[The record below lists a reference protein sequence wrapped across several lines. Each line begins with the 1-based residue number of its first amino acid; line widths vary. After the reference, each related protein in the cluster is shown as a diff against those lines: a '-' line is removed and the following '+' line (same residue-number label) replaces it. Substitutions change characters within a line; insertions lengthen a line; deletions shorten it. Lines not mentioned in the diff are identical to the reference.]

1 MKQIYLLLLCGVLF
15 ACKKKESLPEVQ
27 KIGHS
32 GMGLYGD
39 YPINSFESLMQAFL
53 LGADG
58 VEIDVQMT
66 RDGILVLLHDELLDN
81 QTNGTGAVQERT
93 WDEISN
99 LAYDNIALGRYN
111 IIRLDFL
118 LENCG
123 PHIDKLFY
131 FDIKPNAYS
140 TEHLY
145 TLNRN
150 LSTLITKFNLEDNSV
165 LMYQN
170 NAQFLHMLSLRT
182 DLTIYS
188 YSDFNTAKK
197 NILQYKLNG
206 WVASINDIDES
217 KVAQMHEIGA
227 RVVGFSTFNKND
239 HLNLIHKGV
248 DIIQTD
254 NLKNLINLYQ

>member
-1 MKQIYLLLLCGVLF
+1 MKKIYMLSLCSLLL
-15 ACKKKESLPEVQ
+15 ACKKNDSLPEVQ

-32 GMGLYGD
+32 GMGIYGD
-39 YPINSFESLMQAFL
+39 YPINSYESFMQAFF

-58 VEIDVQMT
+58 VEVDVQMT
-66 RDGILVLLHDELLDN
+66 RDGILVLLHDEQLDN

-99 LAYDNIALGRYN
+99 FSYDNIALGRYN

-123 PHIDKLFY
+123 QYIDKFFY
-131 FDIKPNAYS
+131 FDIKPNSYS
-140 TEHLY
+140 VEHLY

-165 LMYQN
+165 LMYQTN
-170 NAQFLHMLSLRT
+170 PQFLHMLSLRT
-182 DLTIYS
+182 DLKIYS
-188 YSDFNTAKK
+188 YSDFETAKK
-197 NILQYKLNG
+197 NILLYNLNG
-206 WVASINDIDES
+206 WIASKNDIDES

-227 RVVGFSTFNKND
+227 RVVGFSTFNKKD
-239 HLNLIHKGV
+239 HLDLIHKGV

-254 NLKNLINLYQ
+254 DLKNLINLYK